1 MNNKKPKNVN
11 NTVTYEEY
19 KNFGKSI
26 DMNECNYVDS
36 YDNFTDESKK
46 AIKTNKKKADI
57 ERHHRMIG
65 AILRICELAGYKVES
80 RIVLRDIKTG
90 KIWK

>member
-11 NTVTYEEY
+11 NMVTYEEY

-26 DMNECNYVDS
+26 DMNEYNDVNS
-36 YDNFTDESKK
+36 YDDFTDESKK
-46 AIKTNKKKADI
+46 ANKKKADI